1 MSKLQQQKE
10 TGIKMPIRYKITIYM
25 AVLICI
31 TVGISTYTTV
41 RTEKKILTNKIIY
54 ENKRLVRNIAFRI
67 KKALLVSNW
76 VSIEEILANSPI
88 GEHDEMIY
96 LKIVKPDGKVFMA
109 NESSFVGETINPTLL
124 IEQESIIM
132 NHFFSQQKECGIL
145 IAHPTLIDNE
155 NWYIIAGFPS
165 IQIETTIK
173 YLILQ
178 NLMSGSF
185 VILLGAFVSFFLAKT
200 ICDPIINLTK
210 AAKVIADGN
219 LTHHVTANT
228 KDEMGELARTFNDMA
243 IKLEESR
250 VHLEEK
256 INELATEKKLLS
268 ITLDGMSEGLIAV
281 DADKRIVL
289 FNTIAEDLS
298 GWKFK
303 EVEGK
308 PVDDV
313 LQIVNEQTNEPVKS
327 TIDKALQSQKIERGT
342 QHDVLIS
349 KNGRKHPVFI
359 SASPIDKSENAII
372 RIIVVFRDVSHEREL
387 DRMKTDFTSSVS
399 HELRTP
405 LTSIKA
411 YTETILRDRNM
422 PEEVQ
427 LEFLA
432 IIDEESNRLA
442 TLIEDLLEVSRIDS
456 GTVKVKCKLVDISSV
471 IKRVSTALEPLAQKK
486 NIQLKTNIEN
496 ELPELNGD
504 ESKIESVIIN
514 LANNAIKFTPEHG
527 EVAIDIKT
535 ANDEMIISVRDTGM
549 GIPKEALSKIFD
561 RFYRV
566 YRPGKQIQGTGLGL
580 SIVNKIVTMHNGRI
594 EVESEVGQST
604 TFTVFLP
611 LKDKGWDG
619 MERRHSKDRR
629 EVSAVYATPNK

>member
-1 MSKLQQQKE
+1 MSKRQQQKE
-10 TGIKMPIRYKITIYM
+10 TEIKMPIRYKITIYM

-67 KKALLVSNW
+67 RKALLVSNW
-76 VSIEEILANSPI
+76 ASIEEILANSPI
-88 GEHDEMIY
+88 GEHDEMLY

-109 NESSFVGETINPTLL
+109 NESSFIGETVNPTLL
-124 IEQESIIM
+124 IEQESIITG
-132 NHFFSQQKECGIL
+132 HFFSQQKEYGIL
-145 IAHPTLIDNE
+145 IAHPALIDNE

-165 IQIETTIK
+165 IQIKTTIK

-185 VILLGAFVSFFLAKT
+185 VIILGAFVSFFLAKR

-210 AAKVIADGN
+210 AAKVLADGN

-228 KDEMGELARTFNDMA
+228 KDEMGALARTFNDMA
-243 IKLEESR
+243 IKLEKSR

-268 ITLDGMSEGLIAV
+268 VTLDGMSEGLIAV
-281 DADKRIVL
+281 NADKRIVL
-289 FNTIAEDLS
+289 FNTIAENLS

-308 PVDDV
+308 SVDEV
-313 LQIVNEQTNEPVKS
+313 LQIINEQTNEPVES
-327 TIDKALQSQKIERGT
+327 TIDKALQSQKTERGT
-342 QHDVLIS
+342 QHDIFIS
-349 KNGRKHPVFI
+349 KNGDKYPVFV

-442 TLIEDLLEVSRIDS
+442 TLIEDLLEMSRIDS
-456 GTVKVKCKLVDISSV
+456 GTVKVKRELVDISAV
-471 IKRVSTALEPLAQKK
+471 IQRVSTVLEPLAQKK
-486 NIQLKTNIEN
+486 NIQLKTNTEN
-496 ELPELNGD
+496 ELPELNAD
-504 ESKIESVIIN
+504 ASKIESVIIN
-514 LANNAIKFTPEHG
+514 LANNAIKFTPEQG

-561 RFYRV
+561 KFYRV

-580 SIVNKIVTMHNGRI
+580 SIVNKIVSMHDGRI
-594 EVESEVGQST
+594 EIESEVGQGT

-611 LKDKGWDG
+611 LKEKGWDG
-619 MERRHSKDRR
+619 VERRK
-629 EVSAVYATPNK
+629 VSTVCATPNK